1 MSIGGLMKILETIPD
16 TEFLRTAKKQRIQP
30 DIMKIVQKKPI
41 AAMSCAGAKCRNVT
55 TRTRTVT
62 GYIMDAK
69 AAQGAIKKGEKLWD
83 SIISLL
89 ILTKESL

>member
-1 MSIGGLMKILETIPD
+1 MKII
-16 TEFLRTAKKQRIQP
+16 
-30 DIMKIVQKKPI
+30 QKKPI

-69 AAQGAIKKGEKLWD
+69 AAQGAIKKGKNYGTVL
-83 SIISLL
+83 
-89 ILTKESL
+89 